1 MKKKIAIII
10 TILLII
16 AVGGGV
22 AFFVKSNKKE
32 EKSESVGNIKWGDS
46 YLEILKNDSK
56 FEELD
61 NPKIQLIDLNLDK
74 IPELILYGKNFE
86 NSKYVAKVFEA
97 KKDGTK
103 EHKIELDNEFK
114 FNYVKDVN
122 TKDDFW
128 IVTSVEKNYSID
140 LKKENIIEES
150 DIKLNSNYVSIENN
164 DIYEVSD
171 NLDEDFKKIEE
182 EYESNKNELVS
193 IVDKNIGQV
202 EFLKT
207 LSLRDST
214 KNFVASSDKYPFTNP
229 TMLYPYLNIS
239 NEKAY
244 DVNRAISADFGFK
257 SYELDDSVLLETKL
271 QSYDWFI
278 NDKTLSIVCIKGG
291 NDSTW
296 GKTYNVDL
304 ETCELI
310 DNSDLLK
317 EIDLTE
323 AKNKITEYVN
333 KKLDEDLE
341 KIEKTYAADWHAT
354 SVAEWKE
361 DLKENLDNIEN
372 VYLNEN
378 GDACIRVEYETF
390 GGQEYCTKTLEMNVS
405 KNTEPVEITYEE
417 YLNGT
422 REMVRTNV
430 LYKAY
435 YDITSDS
442 YDGEV
447 TDLSQY
453 FGKDLV
459 ETAKELKFE
468 ASESTNT
475 ATGEKFVNSYVVP
488 TNTNTRISDA
498 YDPTGRTTNFYTQ
511 GKVNQIGIEGSITK
525 ERPYTVYGLK
535 AGMTLEECIELLEPL
550 GIAKR
555 SRAGMYDYSIH
566 FNDGSQVALN
576 FRAGQHNELLSSYTV
591 TVAPN

>member
-10 TILLII
+10 IILLII

-22 AFFVKSNKKE
+22 AFVVNSNKKE
-32 EKSESVGNIKWGDS
+32 EKSESVGNINWGDS

-56 FEELD
+56 CDDLD
-61 NPKIQLIDLNLDK
+61 EPKMQLIDLNLDK
-74 IPELILYGKNFE
+74 IPELILYGKNTE

-97 KKDGTK
+97 KKDGA
-103 EHKIELDNEFK
+103 EEYKIELDNEFK

-128 IVTSVEKNYSID
+128 IVTSNEKNYSVD

-164 DIYEVSD
+164 DFLEVSD
-171 NLDEDFKKIEE
+171 NLEDDFKKIEE
-182 EYESNKNELVS
+182 EYESNKNEMVS
-193 IVDKNIGQV
+193 VIDKNIEQV

-229 TMLYPYLNIS
+229 TMLYPYLNIA

-257 SYELDDSVLLETKL
+257 SYELDDSVLMEIEL

-296 GKTYNVDL
+296 GKAYNVNL

-317 EIDLTE
+317 DVDLTE
-323 AKNKITEYVN
+323 ATNKITEYVN

-341 KIEKTYAADWHAT
+341 EIEKTYAADWHAT

-378 GDACIRVEYETF
+378 GDVCIRVEYETF
-390 GGQEYCTKTLEMNVS
+390 GGQEHCTKTLEMNVS
-405 KNTEPVEITYEE
+405 KNTEPVEITYED

-435 YDITSDS
+435 YDVTSDY

-453 FGKDLV
+453 FGKDLE

-475 ATGEKFVNSYVVP
+475 ATGEKFVNSYVIP
-488 TNTNTRISDA
+488 TNTTTRISDA
-498 YDPTGRTTNFYTQ
+498 YDPTGRMNFYTQ
-511 GKVNQIGIEGSITK
+511 GKVNQISIGGTVS
-525 ERPYTVYGLK
+525 EYIPYTVYGLR
-535 AGMTLEECIELLEPL
+535 AGMTLEECLEILEPL
-550 GIAKR
+550 GIVKQAR
-555 SRAGMYDYSIH
+555 SGLYDYGVH
-566 FNDGSQVALN
+566 FKDGSQVALN
-576 FRAGQHNELLSSYTV
+576 FRNGQHNELLSTYTV